1 MSVFENN
8 KIKLIKEFYTGS
20 LKKTLDK
27 YDVSRS
33 SFYHGFVENEKLQPM
48 YEDVRDKI
56 IEMADIIIETEA
68 LDFIRRKT
76 PEERKKILGADV
88 IIGKDPT
95 PIITS
100 SKEFKESEGY
110 ALLKKVSAI
119 KKILE
124 EMVEDE

>member
-1 MSVFENN
+1 
-8 KIKLIKEFYTGS
+8 
-20 LKKTLDK
+20 
-27 YDVSRS
+27 
-33 SFYHGFVENEKLQPM
+33 M